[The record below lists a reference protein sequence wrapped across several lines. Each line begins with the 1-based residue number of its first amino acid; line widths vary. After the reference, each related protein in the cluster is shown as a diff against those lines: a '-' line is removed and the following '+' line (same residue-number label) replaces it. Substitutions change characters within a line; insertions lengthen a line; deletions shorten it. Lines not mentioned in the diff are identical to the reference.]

1 MYDWAHGQCDSIE
14 GITHS
19 ICTLEYADH
28 RPLYDWFLEQ
38 LGIYH
43 PQQIEFARLAT
54 TYTVVSKRKLLKLVQ
69 QGLVSGWD
77 DPRMPTLS
85 ALRRRGYTPAAIRN
99 FCERVGV
106 ARTRSPGRSDNV
118 VEIELLESCLR
129 DDLNL
134 HLQRVMAVLH
144 PLKVV
149 LTNYPDD
156 LVEHMDAINNPE
168 DESMGKRQVAF
179 SRVLYIEREDFM
191 ENPPKNYYR
200 LAPGREVRLRY
211 AYFIRCQEAIKDA
224 QGNIVELRCT
234 YDPATHGGDAP
245 DGRKVKSTLH
255 WVSAA
260 HALDA
265 EVRLYDRLFAKPFP
279 EDAEEGEEFMVNLNP
294 NSLKVLHGCK
304 IEPFVKGA
312 PAGSRYQFERQG
324 YFCIDP
330 DSTPDKL
337 VFNRTVALRDTWAKV
352 QQRGD

>member
-1 MYDWAHGQCDSIE
+1 
-14 GITHS
+14 
-19 ICTLEYADH
+19 
-28 RPLYDWFLEQ
+28 
-38 LGIYH
+38 
-43 PQQIEFARLAT
+43 
-54 TYTVVSKRKLLKLVQ
+54 
-69 QGLVSGWD
+69 
-77 DPRMPTLS
+77 
-85 ALRRRGYTPAAIRN
+85 
-99 FCERVGV
+99 
-106 ARTRSPGRSDNV
+106 
-118 VEIELLESCLR
+118 
-129 DDLNL
+129 
-134 HLQRVMAVLH
+134 MAVLH

-156 LVEHMDAINNPE
+156 LDETMNAINNPE
-168 DESMGKRQVAF
+168 DESMGTRPVAF